1 MKKSIL
7 AIALAVVMT
16 PFVFAAQPTG
26 AAAAKPAATSNAKV
40 KKATKSPKAKKTT
53 KATKAAK
60 ATHPAASTAVA
71 HK

>member
-16 PFVFAAQPTG
+16 PFVFAAQATG
-26 AAAAKPAATSNAKV
+26 ADAAKPAATSNAKV
-40 KKATKSPKAKKTT
+40 KKATKATKAK